1 LTGVHAKPA
10 EIKVTTVT
18 ASDDKSLADISEFAS
33 RHSCPSPFQSGELF
47 RVYSKTNGCK
57 PAAMIARNTEG
68 EMLASLVATTFMDA
82 GVLAGTFLSHVS
94 VRGGPLFVP
103 RKEGVAGGAI
113 LLKELLM
120 KSRAESLY
128 TRMYPL
134 FDQPDQ
140 LSLLNESGFSRQDWL
155 NYLIDLTAGEKV
167 LREKLT
173 KHRRKGINRAEN
185 LGLEVVD
192 ASSVGDIDTLYSLLL
207 ESHAQAKI
215 PLQDKSLFEAIHGLL
230 VPKGMAKMI
239 IAYSGEKPVAARVA
253 LTFSGIIYDWYA
265 GSAPEAEETNANEF
279 LAWRLMTWGCAY
291 GYRLFDFGGAG
302 LPEEEY
308 GPREFKRRFGGQ
320 LVNLGRYTLVHKPKM
335 LKMIQNLYKVRRRI

>member
-1 LTGVHAKPA
+1 MTEAHANPA
-10 EIKVTTVT
+10 EIKTTTVT
-18 ASDDKSLADISEFAS
+18 ASDDSSLAEISEFAS
-33 RHSCPSPFQSGELF
+33 HHNYPSPFQSGELF
-47 RVYSKTNGCK
+47 KAYSKTKGCK
-57 PAAMIARNTEG
+57 PTAMIAKNIDG
-68 EMLASLVATTFMDA
+68 EMLACLVATTFMDA
-82 GVLAGTFLSHVS
+82 GVLAGRLMSHVS

-120 KSRAESLY
+120 KAKAESLY
-128 TRMYPL
+128 TRVYPL

-140 LSLLNESGFSRQDWL
+140 LSLLKESGFTREDWL
-155 NYLIDLTAGEKV
+155 NYLIDLIAGEKV

-173 KHRRKGINRAEN
+173 KHRRKGIQKAEN

-207 ESHAQAKI
+207 ESHAQARI
-215 PLQDKSLFEAIHGLL
+215 PLQDKSLFEAMYRFL
-230 VPKGMAKMI
+230 VPQGMAKMVM
-239 IAYSGEKPVAARVA
+239 AYSGEKPVAARVA

-279 LAWRLMTWGCAY
+279 LAWRLMTWGYAS

-320 LVNLGRYTLVHKPKM
+320 LVNLGRFTVVHKPKM